1 MDPLAKKIL
10 NSLKCPICGGQID
23 LLSYNKPTSRK
34 GNNFGCVVDQMHY
47 ALFFVHWED
56 PVRIEKEVVWLYEGT
71 YLYEVVQEHYFLGRP
86 IPGTDI
92 YMKPVDPEHRVL
104 DNVKPKYL
112 HFNKILFDFT
122 KTNREKLLN
131 RIKTILVFQ

>member
-1 MDPLAKKIL
+1 VDPIAKKIL

-23 LLSYNKPTSRK
+23 LLTYKKPISSK

-47 ALFFVHWED
+47 AIFFVHWEA
-56 PVRIEKEVVWLYEGT
+56 PIRIEKETVMLYEGT
-71 YLYEVVQEHYFLGRP
+71 KLYEVKQEHYFLGRP
-86 IPGTDI
+86 VPCTDI
-92 YMKPVDPEHRVL
+92 YIKPVDLENRVL
-104 DNVKPKYL
+104 DNIKPKHF
-112 HFNKILFDFT
+112 HFNKLLFDFT